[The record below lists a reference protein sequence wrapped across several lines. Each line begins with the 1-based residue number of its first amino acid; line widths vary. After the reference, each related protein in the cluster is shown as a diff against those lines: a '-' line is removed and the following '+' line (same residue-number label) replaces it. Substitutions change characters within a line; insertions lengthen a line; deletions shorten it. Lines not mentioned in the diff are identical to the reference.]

1 MSCGRY
7 SRRVVAAAAGA
18 ALVAL
23 LLAVPLQA
31 APPQQDVTVVNTTA
45 QPVPVAVQGTP
56 SVAIQGTPSVT
67 VGNTNAQAI
76 PTRRA
81 DEPALQPVQRTA
93 LVIIGAGDQIEEAT
107 LYTVPAGKRLVI
119 EEASVRAQLFAGVTE
134 AMVFL
139 RSDGGGFGGHYVPL
153 TSLGTLDGFGKVLVG
168 TELLNG
174 YADAGTPVDT
184 NVTINTATGSGGRFE
199 VTLAGHLVDL

>member
-1 MSCGRY
+1 MSYRRY

-67 VGNTNAQAI
+67 GGNTNAQAI
-76 PTRRA
+76 PTRHA

-93 LVIIGAGDQIEEAT
+93 LVIIGAGDQ
-107 LYTVPAGKRLVI
+107 I